1 MDEIKI
7 NTMDTELPVWDLSEI
22 YKDIDDPSIESDI
35 KIIKELSE
43 DFSIQWKGKIKDLN
57 ASEFLSCI
65 ETYQNISEKIYK
77 IGTHSNLIFATN
89 MEDPEIS
96 RYNASVSDKLTEIS
110 SLLVF
115 FTLELSKLDDKTVS
129 EWTKGPNSSKWLP
142 YLTILRKKNDY
153 LLDPLVEE
161 MLIEKSAT
169 GRSAWVR
176 LFDETSAALRFPFKK
191 EMLSEAEILNLL
203 SDPHPE
209 NRKLAGK
216 SLSEVLENNKRILGM
231 ILNVISRDRYIE
243 DNKRGFKGIVSSR
256 NLDNDVEDAVV
267 NTLVTTVNNA
277 MPKLTHRYYKWKAKQ
292 FGKTKLDWWD
302 RNAPLPQTTDKL
314 IKWSEA
320 KDIVLDSFASFHPE
334 ISKLA
339 SLFFENDWIDASVRK
354 GKASGAFAHPSVP
367 SLHPYVFCLLYTSD
381 AADE

>member
-43 DFSIQWKGKIKDLN
+43 DFSIKWKGKIKDLN
-57 ASEFLSCI
+57 ASEFLNCI

-129 EWTKGPNSSKWLP
+129 EWTKSTNSSKWLP

-191 EMLSEAEILNLL
+191 QILSEAEVLNLL
-203 SDPHPE
+203 SDPDPE

-216 SLSEVLENNKRILGM
+216 SLSEVLEKNKRIFGM

-243 DNKRGFKGIVSSR
+243 DNKRGFKGIISSR
-256 NLDNDVEDAVV
+256 
-267 NTLVTTVNNA
+267 
-277 MPKLTHRYYKWKAKQ
+277 
-292 FGKTKLDWWD
+292 
-302 RNAPLPQTTDKL
+302 
-314 IKWSEA
+314 I
-320 KDIVLDSFASFHPE
+320 
-334 ISKLA
+334 
-339 SLFFENDWIDASVRK
+339 
-354 GKASGAFAHPSVP
+354 
-367 SLHPYVFCLLYTSD
+367 
-381 AADE
+381 